1 MKFFDSP
8 DMRQA
13 LKRYLRAQMGIKGI
27 DYRSLSRR
35 LAELGV
41 EQKEGTL
48 RNKVNKGTM
57 GAQLLMYM
65 LMALDIKS
73 LELEQIEEILRD
85 IKGSNAELS
94 PQKSQKNQKDKGIL
108 SANERQYTQ
117 TKAKTLIR
125 CCAPQAHN

>member
-35 LAELGV
+35 LADLGV

-65 LMALDIKS
+65 LLAMDIKS
-73 LELEQIEEILRD
+73 LELCQIEEILEN
-85 IKGSNAELS
+85 IKGSSES
-94 PQKSQKNQKDKGIL
+94 EEKGVEHG
-108 SANERQYTQ
+108 S
-117 TKAKTLIR
+117 
-125 CCAPQAHN
+125 

>member
-8 DMRQA
+8 DMRQS

-48 RNKVNKGTM
+48 RNKINKGTM
-57 GAQLLMYM
+57 GAQLLMYILLAM
-65 LMALDIKS
+65 DIKS
-73 LELEQIEEILRD
+73 LDLSMIEEIMQD
-85 IKGSNAELS
+85 IKA
-94 PQKSQKNQKDKGIL
+94 
-108 SANERQYTQ
+108 ANE
-117 TKAKTLIR
+117 
-125 CCAPQAHN
+125 NEDED